1 MIVMM
6 VMIIVIH
13 TITNLNINTNNYTN
27 NNSISYS
34 VTLSWLVVGDDTRGC
49 TSLGV
54 ASATALESWS

>member
-27 NNSISYS
+27 DNSISYS
-34 VTLSWLVVGDDTRGC
+34 VTLSWLVGDDTRGC